1 MSLCGA
7 LGGPQHHLRLP
18 GAPRAL
24 LFIPLFAVVHTLGLA
39 DTVYSLMLTYLTF
52 TVPFCTWLLIGYF
65 KTTSVEIAEAALVDG
80 CGPAGTLWR
89 IIVPLALPA
98 MAVVAFISYTLS
110 WNEFL
115 YAMVFIGSDWQ
126 KTITTWLA
134 GLITGDVFMWGQLM
148 AAAVLGSMPA
158 ALIYAVSRWR
168 VVSGLSVGSV
178 KG

>member
-1 MSLCGA
+1 VA
-7 LGGPQHHLRLP
+7 AHR
-18 GAPRAL
+18 
-24 LFIPLFAVVHTLGLA
+24 
-39 DTVYSLMLTYLTF
+39 
-52 TVPFCTWLLIGYF
+52 YF

-115 YAMVFIGSDWQ
+115 YAMFFIGSDWQ
-126 KTITTWLA
+126 KTSHLA
-134 GLITGDVFMWGQLM
+134 GRPYHGDVFMWGQLM

-168 VVSGLSVGSV
+168 VSRPVGGQCEGSSLALGKQFDGFCLPFRPPAAIDAADGSSATTCVSGGRR
-178 KG
+178 